1 MVFKNLSRTIEKIE
15 NTISKTE
22 SGSVDI
28 SKEEYNSLDYM
39 DFLIAQSIIQ
49 DIGKT
54 TSLQIANHILAHYAN
69 DIEY

>member
-1 MVFKNLSRTIEKIE
+1 MVFKNLSKAIEKIE
-15 NTISKTE
+15 NIISKTE
-22 SGSVDI
+22 SGSCDI

-39 DFLIAQSIIQ
+39 DFIIAQSITQ
-49 DIGKT
+49 DIGKI

>member
-1 MVFKNLSRTIEKIE
+1 MVFKNLSKTIEKIE
-15 NTISKTE
+15 EIIDKEE
-22 SGSVDI
+22 SGSKDI

-49 DIGKT
+49 DIGKI

>member
-1 MVFKNLSRTIEKIE
+1 
-15 NTISKTE
+15 
-22 SGSVDI
+22 
-28 SKEEYNSLDYM
+28 M

-49 DIGKT
+49 DIGKI